1 MVVLLVCRALLVLCL
16 VLPVPC
22 LVPRAPCRAS
32 LVPCLVPLRLCRRR
46 CLPSKA
52 SGVLSPDGTAESQS
66 LCGAVEQFPG
76 VLDT

>member
-1 MVVLLVCRALLVLCL
+1 MVALLVCLVLLVLCRVPLVPCRALLV
-16 VLPVPC
+16 PF
-22 LVPRAPCRAS
+22 
-32 LVPCLVPLRLCRRR
+32 LVPLRLCRRR

-66 LCGAVEQFPG
+66 LCGAVEQFPR